1 LTFGLEL
8 YTIIFV
14 STVNLQ
20 SEALSDTLMNLEIC
34 VDNYESFSTAVA
46 SGADRIE
53 LCSSLREGGLTP
65 SYAFME
71 AALKASVPVFMM
83 VRPRSCDFLYTGNEI
98 EIMHRD
104 IHAAKKIGAPG
115 VVFGVLTAD
124 GQIDFP
130 VMKSLVREAAG
141 MNVTCHRAFDQAR
154 DVFEAVDALVELGV
168 KRILTSGQAENPY
181 DGMDMLHKVVSY
193 ARKRIMIMAAGVT
206 PVTVN
211 EIALK
216 TGVDEVHSAVVMS
229 RSSGMT
235 YVRSDAKMGHGD
247 DFALNVVD
255 GEQVKGIKAGIA
267 NL

>member
-1 LTFGLEL
+1 
-8 YTIIFV
+8 
-14 STVNLQ
+14 
-20 SEALSDTLMNLEIC
+20 
-34 VDNYESFSTAVA
+34 
-46 SGADRIE
+46 
-53 LCSSLREGGLTP
+53 
-65 SYAFME
+65 
-71 AALKASVPVFMM
+71 
-83 VRPRSCDFLYTGNEI
+83 
-98 EIMHRD
+98 
-104 IHAAKKIGAPG
+104 
-115 VVFGVLTAD
+115 
-124 GQIDFP
+124 
-130 VMKSLVREAAG
+130 
-141 MNVTCHRAFDQAR
+141 
-154 DVFEAVDALVELGV
+154 
-168 KRILTSGQAENPY
+168 
-181 DGMDMLHKVVSY
+181 MLHKVVSY

>member
-1 LTFGLEL
+1 
-8 YTIIFV
+8 
-14 STVNLQ
+14 
-20 SEALSDTLMNLEIC
+20 MNLEIC
-34 VDNYESFSTAVA
+34 VDNYESFSTAIA

-71 AALKASVPVFMM
+71 SALKASVPVFMM
-83 VRPRSCDFLYTGNEI
+83 VRPRSCDFLYAENEI
-98 EIMHRD
+98 EVMRRD
-104 IHAAKKIGAPG
+104 IHAAKKLGAPG

-130 VMKSLVREAAG
+130 VMKSLVKEAAG
-141 MNVTCHRAFDQAR
+141 MEVTCHRAFDQVR
-154 DVFEAVDALVELGV
+154 DVFEAVDSLVELGV

-181 DGMDMLHKVVSY
+181 DGMETLQKVVSH

-206 PVTVN
+206 PATAK

-216 TGVDEVHSAVVMS
+216 TGVDEVHSAAAIF
-229 RSSGMT
+229 RNSGMT
-235 YVRSDAKMGHGD
+235 YVRCDAKMGRGD
-247 DFALNVVD
+247 DFTLNVVD
-255 GEQVKGIKAGIA
+255 GELVKGIKAEIE